1 MCHFV
6 TASVPAGTDLDAAA
20 KIFEKHRLSL
30 RIIHNPHL
38 ALALAKDIYLAT
50 NSGPCDCGT
59 PLGSRRP
66 GSTPPAESEVAKLRK
81 KGWGEAKIRRWQ
93 EQKAEAGK
101 RTDRQSEAM
110 ARTPEAEAWVAL
122 ISDMLRAVPYFVLL
136 LHSYSGGIQNERIN
150 PTREVVARTDL
161 TADKLLSI
169 SEDVLYEFR
178 R

>member
-20 KIFEKHRLSL
+20 KIFEKHRLL
-30 RIIHNPHL
+30 FRVIHNPHL
-38 ALALAKDIYLAT
+38 VLALGKDVYLSTTA
-50 NSGPCDCGT
+50 GPCDCGT
-59 PLGSRRP
+59 PLGSRRV
-66 GSTPPAESEVAKLRK
+66 GSTPPAENEVAKLRK

-101 RTDRQSEAM
+101 RYDRQSEAM
-110 ARTPEAEAWVAL
+110 ARTPEAESWVAL
-122 ISDMLRAVPYFVLL
+122 IADMLRLTPSFVLL
-136 LHSYSGGIQNERIN
+136 LHSYSGGIQNERIDT
-150 PTREVVARTDL
+150 TREIVARADL

-169 SEDVLYEFR
+169 IEDVLYEFR